1 MKTATN
7 LKKIQMTDLVSQ
19 YQRLKEEID
28 ASISAVLS
36 SASFINGQ
44 QVKQFAEELAAYMG
58 VRHVIP
64 CANGT
69 DALQIAFMS
78 LDLPKGSEVI
88 TPGFSYAAVAEVCHL
103 LGLKPVY
110 ADVDLNTFNI
120 LPEEIERLITDKTSA
135 IVPVHLFGQSADMEA
150 IALIA
155 KKYKLKLIEDNA
167 QAIGAYCQINGQR
180 KMTGTI
186 GDIGTLSFF
195 PSKNLGCYGDGGA
208 LCTNDD
214 LLADKI
220 RMIANHGQKKK
231 YHHEV
236 IGLNSRLDTMQAAV
250 LLVKLKHLNSFIDE
264 RKKVAEQ
271 YNSLLSQVEGI
282 SVPKPATYSTHV
294 YHQYTILLDE
304 DINRELVM
312 NKLKSEGI
320 PSMVYYPMPI
330 YKQEAYKQD
339 IRLKHCEELCSR
351 VLSLPIGTD
360 MEQEQ
365 IEHIITT
372 LIETIRHK

>member
-1 MKTATN
+1 
-7 LKKIQMTDLVSQ
+7 MTDLVSQ

-120 LPEEIERLITDKTSA
+120 LPDEIERLITDKTSA

-155 KKYKLKLIEDNA
+155 KKHKLKLIEDNA
-167 QAIGAYCQINGQR
+167 QAIGAYCQINGQK